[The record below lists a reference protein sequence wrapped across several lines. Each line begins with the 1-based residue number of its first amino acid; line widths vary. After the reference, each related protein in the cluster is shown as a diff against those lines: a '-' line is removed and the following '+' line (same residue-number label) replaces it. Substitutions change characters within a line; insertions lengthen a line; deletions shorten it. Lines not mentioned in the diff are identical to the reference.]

1 MTLAVCV
8 ESSSLFP
15 SPPSVVQ
22 KVLMIHLFDILVHVG
37 AVETDARMLVGKP
50 SGSADGFACQEDTC
64 QAALR
69 LRI

>member
-1 MTLAVCV
+1 
-8 ESSSLFP
+8 
-15 SPPSVVQ
+15 
-22 KVLMIHLFDILVHVG
+22 MIHLFDILVHVG